1 MFTKTPFPDGGGF
14 ALSDERASAC
24 LIHTTPC
31 GKAKIFIQVLDAYG
45 YQRELS
51 ISHVGGSFELH
62 ACRHPGRRFQSQ
74 IPEKLA
80 TKLIVRFLDLAQRF
94 PSLLW
99 NHAGNMPR
107 NSGFVHLHERMLDGA
122 TRWEDFIELH

>member
-1 MFTKTPFPDGGGF
+1 MFTKTPFPDAGGF
-14 ALSDERASAC
+14 ALNDETASAC
-24 LIHTTPC
+24 LIHTTPH
-31 GKAKIFIQVLDAYG
+31 GKAKLFVQVLDAYG
-45 YQRELS
+45 YQRELT
-51 ISHVGGSFELH
+51 ISHVGGAFELH
-62 ACRHPGRRFQSQ
+62 AYRHPGRRFQSQ

-80 TKLIVRFLDLAQRF
+80 TKLISRFLDLAQRF